1 MSISQLNQLG
11 FFFIIVM
18 ESDVI
23 LQSYSECIDKAFLL
37 RAQEYP
43 TCMTVATTY
52 IGLACLVILGD
63 DLSRVNKEACLMGL
77 KALQLEDGR

>member
-1 MSISQLNQLG
+1 
-11 FFFIIVM
+11 M

-23 LQSYSECIDKAFLL
+23 LQSYSECIDKACLL

-52 IGLACLVILGD
+52 IGLVILGD